1 MLKSIQ
7 TTAPA
12 KAAGVLTSLPPGA
25 PKAQTSPPPGAPK
38 AEASL
43 PPEASKA
50 QSSFPAKVRVQ
61 LYLGAAGYC
70 VHPEFLTLRG
80 GRLRPVRFPAG
91 FACIVHPRHGPVM
104 VDTGYS
110 FRFFEETSR
119 LPNALYRYITPVVY
133 EERDSAANW
142 LRERF
147 GMEPEQIKYVIL
159 THFHA
164 DHIAGVKDFPQAKL
178 IYLPKAYEAVRSL
191 RPLAAVRAGFLPG
204 LLPDPERF
212 AARSEPID
220 TGAQRFRLGPEF
232 PFAEGFDLFGDGS
245 VIAVEVSGHAEGMIG
260 LFASTEEAD
269 YFLCAD
275 AVWSSR
281 AFREGRRPHPAAG
294 IIMSDRREYGRS
306 FDRLTEL
313 HRKYPDIRIVP
324 SHCTEAL
331 RLWGSEAMER

>member
-25 PKAQTSPPPGAPK
+25 PKAQTSPPPEASK
-38 AEASL
+38 AKASL

-178 IYLPKAYEAVRSL
+178 IYLPQAYEAVRSL

-212 AARSEPID
+212 AARSEPL
-220 TGAQRFRLGPEF
+220 TRVR
-232 PFAEGFDLFGDGS
+232 
-245 VIAVEVSGHAEGMIG
+245 
-260 LFASTEEAD
+260 
-269 YFLCAD
+269 
-275 AVWSSR
+275 
-281 AFREGRRPHPAAG
+281 
-294 IIMSDRREYGRS
+294 SDSAWGRS
-306 FDRLTEL
+306 FLLPKDST
-313 HRKYPDIRIVP
+313 
-324 SHCTEAL
+324 SSGTA
-331 RLWGSEAMER
+331 A

>member
-1 MLKSIQ
+1 MMKSIQ
-7 TTAPA
+7 TSVPA
-12 KAAGVLTSLPPGA
+12 RAAGALTSILPDA
-25 PKAQTSPPPGAPK
+25 PKAQTS
-38 AEASL
+38 L
-43 PPEASKA
+43 PI
-50 QSSFPAKVRVQ
+50 KVKVQ

-70 VHPEFLTLRG
+70 THPEFLTLRG

-110 FRFFEETSR
+110 SRFFAETAK

-133 EERDSAANW
+133 EERDSAASW
-142 LRERF
+142 LRERL
-147 GMEPEQIKYVIL
+147 GMDPEQVKYVIL

-178 IYLPKAYEAVRSL
+178 IYLLKAYEAVRSL

-204 LLPDPERF
+204 LLPDPEQF

-220 TGAQRFRLGPEF
+220 DGAQRFRFGPEF
-232 PFAEGFDLFGDGS
+232 PFAEGFDVFGDGS

-275 AVWSSR
+275 TVWSSR

-306 FDRLTEL
+306 FDRLMEL

-331 RLWGSEAMER
+331 RLWGTEARER